1 MGGGWWSV
9 VLLDTCR
16 GSPVCSCLCDRSCQQ
31 YTSVI
36 AIALVCCLT
45 GRQQR
50 RDTTVAGELLAT
62 DFLQPKPVRAV
73 VATLTMTPRGRRTV
87 EEEKGAMKGSAATVG
102 ERACRAQIGTY

>member
-1 MGGGWWSV
+1 M
-9 VLLDTCR
+9 
-16 GSPVCSCLCDRSCQQ
+16 CQQ

-73 VATLTMTPRGRRTV
+73 VATLTMIPIGDGGKWRRRRVQRGQWQLV
-87 EEEKGAMKGSAATVG
+87 AGEGS
-102 ERACRAQIGTY
+102 